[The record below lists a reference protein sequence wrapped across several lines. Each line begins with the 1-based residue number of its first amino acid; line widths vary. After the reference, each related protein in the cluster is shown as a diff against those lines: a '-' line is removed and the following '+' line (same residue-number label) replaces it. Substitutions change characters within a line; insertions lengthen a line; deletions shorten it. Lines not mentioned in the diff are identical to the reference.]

1 VAIET
6 TPLGFQKPDG
16 NELLRNGDNAIAT
29 NAQKAQD
36 LIAAAQDADAVLGN
50 RIDQAEGS
58 VQDAQE
64 QLAAA
69 QAADAALAARIGITE
84 AKIDAG
90 AGGPGL
96 SEDPDHPGL
105 YYFAG
110 PGFSADPDNA
120 GLYTFQ
126 EATP

>member
-6 TPLGFQKPDG
+6 TPRGFKKPDG
-16 NELLRNGDNAIAT
+16 LTELVKKGAEMISD
-29 NAQKAQD
+29 NAQKADD
-36 LIAAAQDADAVLGN
+36 L
-50 RIDQAEGS
+50 
-58 VQDAQE
+58 
-64 QLAAA
+64 LAAREA
-69 QAADAALAARIGITE
+69 VDTVLAARIGVTE

-110 PGFSADPDNA
+110 PAFSADPA
-120 GLYTFQ
+120 HPGLYSFE